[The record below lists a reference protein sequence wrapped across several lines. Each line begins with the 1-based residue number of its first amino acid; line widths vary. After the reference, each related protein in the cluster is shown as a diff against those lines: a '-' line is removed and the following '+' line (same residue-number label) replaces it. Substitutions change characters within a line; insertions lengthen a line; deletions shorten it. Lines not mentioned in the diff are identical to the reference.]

1 MSRIVK
7 WLARLLFP
15 KSEITYSGSTVSI
28 SPELAMRRA
37 REAAAEHRLLWD
49 RWEELSRRS
58 GVTKD

>member
-1 MSRIVK
+1 MIRRMLA
-7 WLARLLFP
+7 WLFRG
-15 KSEITYSGSTVSI
+15 SDVTYSGNTVSV

-58 GVTKD
+58 GVTKG